1 MKANPTAIGAFT
13 LGAFALAL
21 AALIALGAGDIFAR
35 NMRAV
40 AFFTGD
46 LQGLSAGS
54 PVDFQG
60 VQIGRVSAIEIHL
73 DVATMRPVIPV
84 YLEFTTD
91 FDIEDLKGKTDRAA
105 LSLAREQR
113 LKMAINNGLHARL
126 ATQSLITGQSVIDL
140 EFDPDAPRRF
150 VGADPATIEIPT
162 SPSDIEQLRTTL
174 THLPLDEIG
183 EAVLQLLRDA
193 DAFIKSP
200 ELGTLLR
207 SLRTSSDS
215 FGRVMDSADAQLGPL
230 AANVNETL
238 ATARHTLVVAQ
249 GTLQAARTAF
259 ATGDRVMSNDLRETL
274 KTGTEALQKAEK
286 VLADGDSLLNANSPQ
301 RYDLD
306 QTLRNLSATTRSL
319 RLFSQQLERRPN
331 AILLGK

>member
-1 MKANPTAIGAFT
+1 MKASPTAIGAFT

-21 AALIALGAGDIFAR
+21 AALIALGSGDIFSHH
-35 NMRAV
+35 MRAV

-54 PVDFQG
+54 PVDFLG
-60 VQIGRVSAIEIHL
+60 VLFGGVSAIEINL
-73 DVATMRPVIPV
+73 EGATMRPVIPV

-91 FDIEDLKGKTDRAA
+91 FDIEDLKGKTDSDA

-126 ATQSLITGQSVIDL
+126 ATQSLITGQSVVEL
-140 EFDPDAPRRF
+140 EFDPNAPRRLT
-150 VGADPATIEIPT
+150 GADPATVEIPT
-162 SPSDIEQLRTTL
+162 SPSDLQQLRAAL
-174 THLPLDEIG
+174 TQLPIDEVA
-183 EAVLQLLRDA
+183 EAALRLLGDA

-200 ELGTLLR
+200 ELATLLR

-215 FGRVMDSADAQLGPL
+215 FGRLMDSADAQLGPL
-230 AANVNETL
+230 AANINNTL
-238 ATARHTLVVAQ
+238 ATARETLVVAQ
-249 GTLQAARTAF
+249 GTLQEARTTF
-259 ATGDRVMSNDLRETL
+259 ATGDQLMSTDLRKTL
-274 KTGTEALQKAEK
+274 KAGAEALQKAEK

-306 QTLRNLSATTRSL
+306 RTLRNLSATTRSL
-319 RLFSQQLERRPN
+319 RLFSEQLERRPN